1 MGTHQEM
8 LLKKMPLISLNQ
20 PLFLLL
26 GNQELEEN
34 LELLDLL
41 DHLVQKEKVV
51 GMDLMA
57 WTECRVHLEMFSSFL
72 PILAQAK
79 DQTTSCNQSFL
90 KPCKILWDLLGQ
102 LDHLETLD
110 LKERKEKWEKE
121 VLVDQEAWLGLLGFP
136 DQKELQDQKEMR
148 VQLDHQDARG

>member
-34 LELLDLL
+34 LVLLDLL

-51 GMDLMA
+51 GMDLMV

-79 DQTTSCNQSFL
+79 DQTTSFNQSFL
-90 KPCKILWDLLGQ
+90 KPCKILWDLREMKEIEEW
-102 LDHLETLD
+102 LEKMD
-110 LKERKEKWEKE
+110 LLVSLVFQERWAQEGFQ
-121 VLVDQEAWLGLLGFP
+121 DQEASMVFRDLLGFP

-148 VQLDHQDARG
+148 